1 MSSLEPREGLGLI
14 DWRQQSL
21 FFFDRSKMTNL
32 VDGIL
37 EATTLTDSSK
47 AQYLEKL
54 STVTKLTKQPLE
66 WVLDHPDEVQ
76 AVIAQ
81 HYTSPLTQRSII
93 AAIKAVFHYNDDI
106 KASKQAQYN
115 KFTEFQ
121 SSASL
126 EISNRYMA
134 AEPSEKERRNWVPW
148 PEVVAKEQQLAAR
161 EYASPDHLLLAMY
174 CLIEPLRQDYG
185 ALRIMV
191 DRMPAA
197 DAVGN
202 YLAIARDGSW
212 GKLILTE
219 YKTAKKYGTY
229 TRDLPPSLLRIIK
242 ASLIANPRAYLFM
255 DERGKPYKLTN
266 SFTQYSNR
274 TLKRI
279 FGKACTVSTM
289 RHSHISN
296 IDFNASTPG
305 DLFRKSKHMAHSIA
319 TQQLYRR
326 TVEPAHVLHQTQ
338 PVPQPLINAIT
349 HGPNG
354 ERFIEMSA

>member
-1 MSSLEPREGLGLI
+1 MQGRLI

-121 SSASL
+121 SSVSL

-229 TRDLPPSLLRIIK
+229 TRDLPTSLLRIIK

-326 TVEPAHVLHQTQ
+326 TVEPAQVLHQTQ